1 MEFGKDKETAPGR
14 FDQRFHKKSLDML
27 ASAAVGGASASVF
40 AVLFLTVLA
49 ALSLLSSDPGSLSW
63 LGAAVL
69 LVCCFAGS
77 FIGARCT
84 EKRPFV
90 AGLISGAMF
99 ITTALTVSLIAAGKL
114 HPAFIP
120 STAGCA
126 LLGAFLGGIRRSSS
140 RIPAFDDKKFDKFS

>member
-1 MEFGKDKETAPGR
+1 MEFEKE
-14 FDQRFHKKSLDML
+14 KKSLDML

-40 AVLFLTVLA
+40 AVLLLTILA
-49 ALSLLSSDPGSLSW
+49 ALSLLSGDPASLSW
-63 LGAAVL
+63 LGTAAL
-69 LVCCFAGS
+69 LLCCFTGA

-84 EKRPFV
+84 EKRPFI

-99 ITTALTVSLIAAGKL
+99 IITVLIVSLIAAGSL

-126 LLGAFLGGIRRSSS
+126 LLGAFLGGIRRGSG
-140 RIPAFDDKKFDKFS
+140 RIPAFDDKKFEKYGNG